1 METTSPR
8 APRSGRRAA
17 VAAALAAAVA
27 AALAAAPPLFGAAGC
42 AQQQPVP
49 EPSFTSAAAPAP
61 STVSETTK
69 ETATTPPPEEAAP
82 SSPSTKPAP
91 EPECASLPKDPLQQY
106 PSGTAPGR
114 MPNVDGT
121 DYNYWIADIENHYD
135 PCAPVSWIIFR
146 GSLGDERGPAGT
158 GASITDGI
166 AFYING
172 KPDGEMRTFTS
183 IENVALAGPNTVI
196 MTWGERTGATAEGIT
211 AHYSVTLEADP
222 GGIQAIGGELLEFTD
237 RWYSPYGMYMLG
249 TYD

>member
-1 METTSPR
+1 MSRFTHITQLLI
-8 APRSGRRAA
+8 A
-17 VAAALAAAVA
+17 VPVALAIASCSATGDA
-27 AALAAAPPLFGAAGC
+27 DD
-42 AQQQPVP
+42 
-49 EPSFTSAAAPAP
+49 AAAPAP
-61 STVSETTK
+61 FTPAPEPNTSVEEPTTRVEETTTV
-69 ETATTPPPEEAAP
+69 EVVP
-82 SSPSTKPAP
+82 SSSESPTP
-91 EPECASLPKDPLQQY
+91 EPECAALSKDPRQQY
-106 PSGTAPGR
+106 PTGTAPGR

-183 IENVALAGPNTVI
+183 IENVALAGPDTVV

-211 AHYSVTLEADP
+211 AHYSATLEADP
-222 GGIQAIGGELLEFTD
+222 GGIQAIGGDMLEFTD
-237 RWYSPYGMYMLG
+237 RWYSAYGMYMLG

>member
-1 METTSPR
+1 MSRLTHITR
-8 APRSGRRAA
+8 LLVA
-17 VAAALAAAVA
+17 VPAGLALASCSTGGTDT
-27 AALAAAPPLFGAAGC
+27 AAPAP
-42 AQQQPVP
+42 
-49 EPSFTSAAAPAP
+49 FTSAPAP
-61 STVSETTK
+61 STSVVTTTSVETTTAE
-69 ETATTPPPEEAAP
+69 ETP
-82 SSPSTKPAP
+82 SSSESPAP
-91 EPECASLPKDPLQQY
+91 EAECAALPKDPREQY
-106 PSGTAPGR
+106 PTGTAPGR

-183 IENVALAGPNTVI
+183 IENVALASPDTVV

-222 GGIQAIGGELLEFTD
+222 GGIQAIGGEMLEFTD

>member
-1 METTSPR
+1 MQFSSPR
-8 APRSGRRAA
+8 TRRLF
-17 VAAALAAAVA
+17 AAALAPMIF
-27 AALAAAPPLFGAAGC
+27 LAGC
-42 AQQQPVP
+42 AQQSAVP
-49 EPSFTSAAAPAP
+49 EPAFTAAPVPSQASAPATSAAPETSSESERPAP
-61 STVSETTK
+61 Q
-69 ETATTPPPEEAAP
+69 
-82 SSPSTKPAP
+82 
-91 EPECASLPKDPLQQY
+91 CASLPNDPREQY

-121 DYNYWIADIENHYD
+121 DYNFWIADIENNYD

-146 GSLGDERGPAGT
+146 GSLGDLRGPAGT

-172 KPDGEMRTFTS
+172 EPDGEMRTFTR
-183 IENVALAGPNTVI
+183 IESVTLAEPDTVV
-196 MTWGERTGATAEGIT
+196 MSWGERTGATAEGIT

-222 GGIQAIGGELLEFTD
+222 GGIQAIGGEKIEFTD